1 MKCGKLEYSD
11 HGFGG
16 LFRLGLPLGWFLVL
30 LIAALLMLGRMPAW
44 SQDSEPRSNNSNAT
58 SSAFELSLETLNNLH
73 NQASSQLTELTQSL
87 NQAFQEVQ
95 TSKQQLTSLRSLLD
109 NALQKSTDLENTN
122 QRISEFNQQIGERMQ
137 ERDTDLANAYDE
149 LDAQDKK
156 ILKMGIA
163 IIILAGVYVL
173 SLILKAVIVILRI
186 KFKVKLPWIVDVL
199 V

>member
-1 MKCGKLEYSD
+1 
-11 HGFGG
+11 
-16 LFRLGLPLGWFLVL
+16 
-30 LIAALLMLGRMPAW
+30 
-44 SQDSEPRSNNSNAT
+44 
-58 SSAFELSLETLNNLH
+58 LETLNNLH

-95 TSKQQLTSLRSLLD
+95 TSKQRLTSLQNLLD

-156 ILKMGIA
+156 ILKMWIA
-163 IIILAGVYVL
+163 IVVLGLVCLGFIAFGIIKL
-173 SLILKAVIVILRI
+173 LIKLHIL
-186 KFKVKLPWIVDVL
+186 
-199 V
+199 